1 MLNYTIGLS
10 RYCGSLHED
19 RNPGDWLDICTTL
32 WSGMSHPKY
41 DFHGGLADSILPCSL
56 PQDTLIITY
65 KQNHIIRILTVTQTL
80 KKRMKQDCQ
89 MQKQRH
95 QAILASIRCYIIT
108 KIINIYMLT
117 YTEKLL
123 WQRLQPAVEFI
134 PRSIQK
140 DNKTWILIRSMKVW
154 GDHWVLVSDS
164 LLEYNQQRYLK
175 LSKEKKVV

>member
-1 MLNYTIGLS
+1 
-10 RYCGSLHED
+10 
-19 RNPGDWLDICTTL
+19 
-32 WSGMSHPKY
+32 
-41 DFHGGLADSILPCSL
+41 
-56 PQDTLIITY
+56 
-65 KQNHIIRILTVTQTL
+65 
-80 KKRMKQDCQ
+80 MKQDCQ

-140 DNKTWILIRSMKVW
+140 DNKTRILIRSMKV
-154 GDHWVLVSDS
+154 
-164 LLEYNQQRYLK
+164 
-175 LSKEKKVV
+175 